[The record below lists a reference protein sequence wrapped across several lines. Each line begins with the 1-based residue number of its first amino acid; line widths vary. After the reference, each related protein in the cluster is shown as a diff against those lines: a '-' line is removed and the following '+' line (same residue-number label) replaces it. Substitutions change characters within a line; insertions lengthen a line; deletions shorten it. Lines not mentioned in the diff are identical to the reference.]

1 MKLSQHLLTLLVSIG
16 LLAMPVIGNAR
27 DVQLR
32 DRPGM
37 EEDAPA
43 SPLAQKPMQAPARVN
58 TANMSTEERLRRL
71 EHILDSQG
79 LVSLMVQQQE
89 LQQELQ
95 RLRGDIEVQ
104 TNSLAELKKRQREL
118 YVDIDRRLLAIER
131 NGGHQTASPTPHSA
145 PPAAIG
151 MTAPATRTSSAT
163 QVQSATQAQDEQQ
176 SYQKAFD
183 LLRALR
189 YDKAIAAFRD
199 FIRQYPNGRYAHIAQ
214 YWIGEANYAQRRFA
228 AAIVDYQAL
237 LDHYPNSPKLAEA
250 MLKIGYSQFELK
262 QYDQARDSLERLIKA
277 YPGTTEAG
285 QGQNLLQKIKLQQS
299 STS

>member
-1 MKLSQHLLTLLVSIG
+1 MKPSQHLLTLLVSITT
-16 LLAMPVIGNAR
+16 LAIPALVQAR

-37 EEDAPA
+37 EADAPPSA
-43 SPLAQKPMQAPARVN
+43 LVQQPQPAQAKLN
-58 TANMSTEERLRRL
+58 TASMTTEERLRRL

-131 NGGHQTASPTPHSA
+131 NGGHQTVSSA
-145 PPAAIG
+145 PPAIVSPATT
-151 MTAPATRTSSAT
+151 MASPSSAKTSTAPA
-163 QVQSATQAQDEQQ
+163 QGEQQ

-183 LLRALR
+183 LLRALN

-199 FIRQYPNGRYAHIAQ
+199 FIRQFPNGRYAHIAQ

-228 AAIVDYQAL
+228 DAIVDYQAL

-299 STS
+299 GTP

>member
-1 MKLSQHLLTLLVSIG
+1 MKLSQQTLTFFVSISM
-16 LLAMPVIGNAR
+16 LAAPMLVQAR
-27 DVQLR
+27 DVQMR

-37 EEDAPA
+37 ED
-43 SPLAQKPMQAPARVN
+43 SVSTSSQDQKPQISQPKVDTSSM
-58 TANMSTEERLRRL
+58 TTEERLRRL
-71 EHILDSQG
+71 EHILDSQQ
-79 LVSLMVQQQE
+79 LVNLVVQQQQ
-89 LQQELQ
+89 LQQQLQ
-95 RLRGDIEVQ
+95 QLQGDIEVQ
-104 TNSLAELKKRQREL
+104 TNALAELKKRQREL
-118 YVDIDRRLLAIER
+118 YVDIDRRLLALER
-131 NGGHQTASPTPHSA
+131 NGGHASASSGARVTA
-145 PPAAIG
+145 PPAAAS
-151 MTAPATRTSSAT
+151 APASTPAVAT
-163 QVQSATQAQDEQQ
+163 AAPTAAQSQDEQQ

-228 AAIVDYQAL
+228 DAIVDYQAL

-250 MLKIGYSQFELK
+250 MLKIGYSQYELK
-262 QYDQARDSLERLIKA
+262 HYDKARDSLERLIKT

-299 STS
+299 SAQ